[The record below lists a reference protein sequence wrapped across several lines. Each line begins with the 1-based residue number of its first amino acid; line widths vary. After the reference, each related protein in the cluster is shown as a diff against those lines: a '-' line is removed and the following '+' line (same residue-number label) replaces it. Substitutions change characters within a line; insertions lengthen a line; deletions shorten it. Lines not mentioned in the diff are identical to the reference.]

1 MNVVSNNTIFGVM
14 VYSKYTKIKSR
25 PVQRPFMALN
35 LQSMGC
41 IPLLTVFVEISGLSL
56 GMQSALNF
64 YENWLQ
70 VYLKNNLL
78 DGWSQ
83 LNI

>member
-1 MNVVSNNTIFGVM
+1 M
-14 VYSKYTKIKSR
+14 VYSKYTKIKYR

-41 IPLLTVFVEISGLSL
+41 IPLLTIFLKISGLSL
-56 GMQSALNF
+56 GVQCALDF

-78 DGWSQ
+78 DEWSQ